1 MEMTLKQYEIW
12 LINLD
17 PAIGA
22 EIKKTRPCVVI
33 NNNDIGLLP
42 LKIVAPLTDHKP
54 HYDKNPWMLTVNPDK
69 FNNLEKKSV
78 IDLFQ
83 LRSIS
88 EIRFIRKL
96 GELNPKIAPS
106 IPKILEMI
114 FEPEM

>member
-1 MEMTLKQYEIW
+1 MKQYEIW

-22 EIKKTRPCVVI
+22 EIKKTRPCVVL
-33 NNNDIGLLP
+33 NNNGIGLLP
-42 LKIVAPLTDHKP
+42 LKSVAPLTDHKP
-54 HYDKNPWMLTVNPDK
+54 HYEKNPWMLTVSPDK
-69 FNNLEKKSV
+69 LNNLEKKSV

-96 GELNPKIAPS
+96 GELNSRIATS
-106 IPKILEMI
+106 IPKTLEMI